1 MTLLEFI
8 VLASGSLFFIIDPIG
23 IVPAFLAMTPTDTP
37 EQRKR
42 MARLSCMV
50 ATGVLLGFALL
61 GKWIFKFLG
70 ITPPAFQMAGSMVLL
85 IVAVDM
91 LRARRSAVQ
100 ETVAET
106 DAGIHKADIAIA
118 PLAVPMLSGPGAI
131 TTVILLHDKAANFG
145 QRLALYGCI
154 GAVMIVCYIILR
166 LSATGAKWLGPI
178 ALKIITRL
186 MGLLLA
192 AVAFQF
198 MFNALKELK
207 GTLF

>member
-1 MTLLEFI
+1 MTMFEFI
-8 VLASGSLFFIIDPIG
+8 VLASGSLFFIIDPLG
-23 IVPAFLAMTPTDTP
+23 CVPAFLAITPTDTP
-37 EQRKR
+37 EQRIR
-42 MARLSCMV
+42 MARLACAV
-50 ATGVLLGFALL
+50 ATGVLLVFAVL
-61 GKWIFKFLG
+61 GEWIFKFLG
-70 ITPPAFQMAGSMVLL
+70 ITQPAFQLAGSMVLL

-91 LRARRSAVQ
+91 LRAKRSAVQ

-106 DAGIHKADIAIA
+106 NAAVHKADIAVA

-131 TTVILLHDKAANFG
+131 TTVILLHKKAANFG
-145 QRLALYGCI
+145 QQVALYLCI
-154 GAVMIVCYIILR
+154 AAVMLACYVILR

-186 MGLLLA
+186 MGLMLA

-198 MFNALKELK
+198 MINALKELK